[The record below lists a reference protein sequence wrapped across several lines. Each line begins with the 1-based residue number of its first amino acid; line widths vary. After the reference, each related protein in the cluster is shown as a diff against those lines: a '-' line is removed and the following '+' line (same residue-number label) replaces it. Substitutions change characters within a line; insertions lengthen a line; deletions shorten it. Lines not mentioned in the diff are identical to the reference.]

1 MSERSD
7 QVGADELQ
15 EELRDLLCLAVVGD
29 HVRWV
34 VTGDDTA
41 AFAQWLADASAKWR
55 EWANQVAKHL
65 STLGVAPDGRVRSLA
80 KDIPFN
86 WVPDGWLP
94 IDEAERLVTDRLETV
109 GGWATAR
116 RSQITDAD
124 IVGLLDT
131 VCSGLEA
138 QVESLPV
145 APRP

>member
-1 MSERSD
+1 
-7 QVGADELQ
+7 
-15 EELRDLLCLAVVGD
+15 
-29 HVRWV
+29 
-34 VTGDDTA
+34 
-41 AFAQWLADASAKWR
+41 
-55 EWANQVAKHL
+55 
-65 STLGVAPDGRVRSLA
+65 DGRVRSLA